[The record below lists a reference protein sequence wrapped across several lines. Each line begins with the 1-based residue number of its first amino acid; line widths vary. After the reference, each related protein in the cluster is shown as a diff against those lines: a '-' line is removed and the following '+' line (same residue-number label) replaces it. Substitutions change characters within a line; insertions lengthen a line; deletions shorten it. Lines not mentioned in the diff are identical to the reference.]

1 MTVLETRGLTKRF
14 GATTVLDALDLDLQA
29 GDVLSIL
36 GPSGCGK
43 STLLR
48 LVAGLERADA
58 GTLRLAGR
66 LASGTGVH
74 LPPEARNVNMVFQ
87 DYALWPHMRV
97 ARIVGYGLR
106 ARRRP
111 EAEVRAKV
119 RGLLELLRID
129 HLAERHPAE
138 LSGGQ
143 QQRVAIARAL
153 ATDPELLLL
162 DEPLSNLDVQLR
174 QDMRQELA
182 ALFQRLGTTALYVT
196 HDPVEACTLA
206 QRIVVLRAGR
216 VVEAGP
222 PQRLF
227 RTPGSAWVARLAGF
241 DGDLPAT
248 LVAKNGRLGEV
259 AIAGQRLSVR
269 LPRHPVGVGDDV
281 RLFLDPSIIRL
292 EPGGDTDWNRLTGA
306 VAQAHFEGRHWR
318 LVVDCGAGAK
328 LALVAPAR
336 AAPGDTIALHFPIE
350 ETLAFAAES

>member
-1 MTVLETRGLTKRF
+1 LNVLETRGLTKRF
-14 GATTVLDALDLDLQA
+14 GATTVLDALDLDLEA
-29 GDVLSIL
+29 GEVLSIL

-66 LASGTGVH
+66 LAEGEGVH

-97 ARIVGYGLR
+97 AGIVGYGLR
-106 ARRRP
+106 AHGRP
-111 EAEVRAKV
+111 SAETRARV
-119 RGLLELLRID
+119 AELLAMLRID
-129 HLAERHPAE
+129 HLAQRHPAE

-153 ATDPELLLL
+153 ATDPALLLL

-182 ALFQRLGTTALYVT
+182 SLFQRLGTTALYVT

-206 QRIVVLRAGR
+206 RRIVVLRSGR
-216 VVEAGP
+216 VVEEGSP
-222 PQRLF
+222 EQLF
-227 RTPGSAWVARLAGF
+227 RAPGSAWVARLAGF

-248 LVAKNGRLGEV
+248 LTAKNGRLGEV
-259 AIAGQRLSVR
+259 RIAGQPLGVR
-269 LPRHPVGVGDDV
+269 LPPRPLEVGHGV
-281 RLFLDPSIIRL
+281 RLFLDPSVIRL
-292 EPGGDTDWNRLTGA
+292 APGGEAGWNRLTGA
-306 VAQAHFEGRHWR
+306 VDQAHFEGRHWR
-318 LVVDCGAGAK
+318 LVVDCGEGAK

-336 AAPGDTIALHFPIE
+336 AAVGEPITLHFPVE